1 MAPHACMSAMQRKH
15 RSTDGARLAN
25 LRFAP
30 PVLVLLRPAMTPPA
44 CMRFMPCTLN
54 TVSNPAPHKIPKGKF
69 FVAVLLTE
77 PAPRRSAMTDPA
89 HTEGQTPFR
98 TLMFWPVKY
107 MPRKRRTFEH
117 FVAVAHKVHRLRVVF
132 ALQRLVLLNGDI
144 FSFIW
149 EFAFLLLPYRSEGP
163 DTAIFT
169 VFFPP
174 MRYIAQRYTGKSS
187 RVPLIQ
193 KMWKL
198 CGALPPPLLSDDKA
212 PPVFNFPVGPEI
224 HFAVPT
230 VLDNERARFSCSRSQ
245 TLAQSRSTTG
255 MYPLTPHS
263 MIN

>member
-1 MAPHACMSAMQRKH
+1 MRKSQLTLCALSVRCLCVVCALSVRCLCAVCALSAPPRHGAPRMYERYAAETSEHRRGTPSKLKVCAAC
-15 RSTDGARLAN
+15 TRLA
-25 LRFAP
+25 P
-30 PVLVLLRPAMTPPA
+30 PGHDASRMY
-44 CMRFMPCTLN
+44 TL
-54 TVSNPAPHKIPKGKF
+54 H
-69 FVAVLLTE
+69 AVH
-77 PAPRRSAMTDPA
+77 S
-89 HTEGQTPFR
+89 
-98 TLMFWPVKY
+98 KY
-107 MPRKRRTFEH
+107 GVE
-117 FVAVAHKVHRLRVVF
+117 L
-132 ALQRLVLLNGDI
+132 

-174 MRYIAQRYTGKSS
+174 MRYIAQRCTGNSS

-198 CGALPPPLLSDDKA
+198 CGVLPPPLLSDDKA

-224 HFAVPT
+224 HFSVPT

-245 TLAQSRSTTG
+245 TLAHSRSTIG
-255 MYPLTPHS
+255 MYPLTLHS

>member
-1 MAPHACMSAMQRKH
+1 MYERYAAETSEHRRGTPSKLKVCAAC
-15 RSTDGARLAN
+15 TRLA
-25 LRFAP
+25 P
-30 PVLVLLRPAMTPPA
+30 PGHDASRMYALHA
-44 CMRFMPCTLN
+44 
-54 TVSNPAPHKIPKGKF
+54 
-69 FVAVLLTE
+69 
-77 PAPRRSAMTDPA
+77 
-89 HTEGQTPFR
+89 
-98 TLMFWPVKY
+98 VKY

-117 FVAVAHKVHRLRVVF
+117 FVAVAHKVHRLRVVL

-149 EFAFLLLPYRSEGP
+149 EFVFLLLPYRSEGP
-163 DTAIFT
+163 DTAIPT

-174 MRYIAQRYTGKSS
+174 MRYIAQRYTRKSS

-198 CGALPPPLLSDDKA
+198 CGAFPPPLLSDDKA

-224 HFAVPT
+224 HFSVPT
-230 VLDNERARFSCSRSQ
+230 VLDNERARFSCSPSQ
-245 TLAQSRSTTG
+245 TLAHSRSTPG